1 MFPRTATERRIAVGR
16 LTLSV
21 FTLLGL
27 WLEPTE
33 PQQYAGFAR
42 ALVAAYVLYS
52 MVMAGL
58 TWRSRAPLG
67 RARLIHSADLLAVS
81 GLLAAV
87 DRPTYLVLPL
97 LVYAFLSG
105 SLRWQWRGTQLT
117 GALLLV
123 VTVVIGLCRAL
134 TDPGLFQLEGIV
146 VRCLALVAIAVL
158 TGRLGALE
166 ARVRRQMQ
174 QLATPPDV
182 EAMNTDE
189 LVGSMLEWAAGITGA
204 PRMLLA
210 WGEAKEPWLELVL
223 WDRGEYR
230 RMREPSDAFN
240 PLVAVGLEH
249 ADFLHEGSAGCLV
262 GFPGGFRP
270 WTGEPLGTR
279 LRERFSIGSV
289 LAIAMTGEEVTGR
302 LFFLDKVRMTSDD
315 LVLGEIIAHTLAD
328 RLRALRLARC
338 LSAAALAE
346 ERLRLGRDL
355 HDGAFH
361 LLTGMA
367 FEVERLLRKPEPTS
381 SDTRDLLQQVQRS
394 LEEEQRTLR
403 ILIEGLRT
411 STETRG
417 PDMGPETRLKEVVSR
432 IQRQWGLNVDVRA
445 DDLAH
450 VPMDWWAEICLLVNE
465 ALVNAGRHAGASSCM
480 LEIVVKDGQVSIV
493 VADDGRGFSLKGHY
507 DHGQL
512 AILGL
517 GPSTLRERAALLGGT
532 VTLDSTDTGSRVEI
546 LLPLARGG
554 RTR

>member
-1 MFPRTATERRIAVGR
+1 
-16 LTLSV
+16 
-21 FTLLGL
+21 
-27 WLEPTE
+27 
-33 PQQYAGFAR
+33 
-42 ALVAAYVLYS
+42 

-105 SLRWQWRGTQLT
+105 SLRWQWRGTQWT
-117 GALLLV
+117 GAVLLV
-123 VTVVIGLCRAL
+123 VTVVIGLYRAFI
-134 TDPGLFQLEGIV
+134 DPALFQLEGVV

-166 ARVRRQMQ
+166 ARVRRQMR

-230 RMREPSDAFN
+230 RMRERSDAFN

-249 ADFLHEGSAGCLV
+249 ADFLHERSAGCLV
-262 GFPGGFRP
+262 AFPGGFRH
-270 WTGEPLGTR
+270 WTGEPLGTG

-289 LAIAMTGEEVTGR
+289 LAVAMTGEEVTGR

-315 LVLGEIIAHTLAD
+315 LILGEIIAHTLAD

-338 LSAAALAE
+338 LSAAALTE

-381 SDTRDLLQQVQRS
+381 ADTRDLLQQVQRS

-417 PDMGPETRLKEVVSR
+417 PDMGPETRLKELVSR

-445 DDLAH
+445 DDLATSRWIGGQTS
-450 VPMDWWAEICLLVNE
+450 VC
-465 ALVNAGRHAGASSCM
+465 SS
-480 LEIVVKDGQVSIV
+480 
-493 VADDGRGFSLKGHY
+493 
-507 DHGQL
+507 
-512 AILGL
+512 
-517 GPSTLRERAALLGGT
+517 
-532 VTLDSTDTGSRVEI
+532 
-546 LLPLARGG
+546 
-554 RTR
+554 TRRS

>member
-1 MFPRTATERRIAVGR
+1 MGR
-16 LTLSV
+16 LTLAV

-42 ALVAAYVLYS
+42 ALVTAYVLYS

-58 TWRSRAPLG
+58 TWRSRAPLR
-67 RARLIHSADLLAVS
+67 RAWLIHSADLLAVS

-105 SLRWQWRGTQLT
+105 SLRWQWRGTQWT

-123 VTVVIGLCRAL
+123 LTVGIGLYRAFM
-134 TDPGLFQLEGIV
+134 DPALFQLEGIV

-189 LVGSMLEWAAGITGA
+189 LVGSMLAWAAGITGA

-210 WGEAKEPWLELVL
+210 WEEAKEPWLELVL

-230 RMREPSDAFN
+230 RMREPSDALN
-240 PLVAVGLEH
+240 PLVAAGLEH
-249 ADFLHEGSAGCLV
+249 ADFLYELSAGCLV
-262 GFPGGFRP
+262 AFPGGFRN
-270 WTGEPLGTR
+270 WTGEPLGTG
-279 LRERFSIGSV
+279 LRERFSIGAV
-289 LAIAMTGEEVTGR
+289 LAVAITGEEVKGR
-302 LFFLDKVRMTSDD
+302 LFFLDKLRMTSDD
-315 LVLGEIIAHTLAD
+315 LILGEIIAHTLAD
-328 RLRALRLARC
+328 RLRALRLARR

-381 SDTRDLLQQVQRS
+381 ADTRDLLQQVQRS

-411 STETRG
+411 SGTETRG
-417 PDMGPETRLKEVVSR
+417 TDMGPEARLKELVSR

-450 VPMDWWAEICLLVNE
+450 IPIDWWPDVCLLVNE

-480 LEIVVKDGQVSIV
+480 LEIGVKEGQVSII

-546 LLPLARGG
+546 LLPLARGT

>member
-1 MFPRTATERRIAVGR
+1 MGR

-42 ALVAAYVLYS
+42 ALVTAYVLYS
-52 MVMAGL
+52 MVMAAL

-105 SLRWQWRGTQLT
+105 SLRWQWRGTQWT

-123 VTVVIGLCRAL
+123 VTVVIGLYRAFM
-134 TDPGLFQLEGIV
+134 DPVLFQFAGIV

-210 WGEAKEPWLELVL
+210 WEEAKEPWLELVL

-230 RMREPSDAFN
+230 RMREPSDALN
-240 PLVAVGLEH
+240 PLVAAGLEH
-249 ADFLHEGSAGCLV
+249 ANFLHELSAGCLV
-262 GFPGGFRP
+262 AFPGGFRN
-270 WTGEPLGTR
+270 WTGEPLGTG

-289 LAIAMTGEEVTGR
+289 LAVAITGEEVKGR
-302 LFFLDKVRMTSDD
+302 LFFLDKLRMTSDD
-315 LVLGEIIAHTLAD
+315 LILGEIIAHTLAD
-328 RLRALRLARC
+328 RLRALRLARR

-361 LLTGMA
+361 LLPGMA
-367 FEVERLLRKPEPTS
+367 FEVERLLRKPESTS
-381 SDTRDLLQQVQRS
+381 SDTRGLLQQVQRS

-417 PDMGPETRLKEVVSR
+417 PDMSPETRLKELVSR
-432 IQRQWGLNVDVRA
+432 IQRRWGLNVDVRTG
-445 DDLAH
+445 DLAP
-450 VPMDWWAEICLLVNE
+450 VPMDWWPDVCLLVNE
-465 ALVNAGRHAGASSCM
+465 ALVNAGRHAGASSCV
-480 LEIVVKDGQVSIV
+480 LEIGVKDGQVSIV

-512 AILGL
+512 TILGL

-546 LLPLARGG
+546 LLPLARGT